1 MLQESNIKAV
11 KTDIEAKWSDSH
23 RAYRI
28 ENQRI
33 LK

>member
-11 KTDIEAKWSDSH
+11 KTDIEAKWSDIY

-28 ENQRI
+28 ENERTV
-33 LK
+33 K